1 MAAFLRCLFLGIFL
15 SPLFL
20 TPVYGQKKPKQ
31 KEKQV
36 REISEEIEARLEEMT
51 ANNDDEVTE
60 DESYLQDMDF
70 FSRNPINLNSVD
82 RETLDR
88 LNILNLSQIDHFF
101 SYRNLLGKLVSI
113 YELQAIP
120 GWDVLT
126 IRKLLPLVIVGR
138 PESVSSFAGRF
149 KGGESILLSRYTRI
163 LEKSE
168 GFLRDGKDG
177 RSYYPGNPDKYL
189 LRYKYRF
196 KNTLQYGF
204 TAEKDAGEQFFR
216 GHQKAGFDFY
226 SAHFYARNI
235 GVVKVIALGDFAVN
249 FGQGLVQWQSLSFA
263 GPGEAL
269 FIKKQGD
276 KLRPYVSAGE
286 VEFNRGSG
294 MTLAVK
300 NWEGTAYVSFR
311 NMDASLDRDT
321 MDFATSIRLS
331 GLHRTESE
339 VGGAK
344 MLPQF
349 SYGGNIQY
357 SGSDFRIG
365 FNTVQYHFEKPVI
378 KDDQLYKIFIS
389 PGGQVANYSVDY
401 SFTHK
406 NLHFFGEAASDADGD
421 LAFVNGLAISTT
433 RYLDIGMLHRS
444 ISHKYLTLYGDVF
457 SQSTSPVNEKG
468 FYTGINIRPL
478 EVLRID
484 AYADIFKFPWLRYRV
499 DAPSTGA
506 EYMLQLYYRPV
517 RGADFYIRYRST
529 NKAIN
534 TTEAGHA
541 LAVVKNKTR
550 QNLRMQ
556 MSLKVN
562 SAFTF
567 RSRTET
573 IWYDSR
579 SGFTIYADVL
589 YKPMLKKFS
598 GNMRL
603 QYFETDD
610 YDTRLYAF
618 ENDVLYSYSIPMV
631 YGKGFRYYLNL
642 RYNLVRGLSLWT
654 RIAQTNY
661 LDRDE
666 IGSGL
671 DKIKGNKKTE
681 LKVELVWRF

>member
-1 MAAFLRCLFLGIFL
+1 MKVLRCLLIG
-15 SPLFL
+15 LFFS
-20 TPVYGQKKPKQ
+20 GCFIAQAQAQKKPRQ
-31 KEKQV
+31 KEKPV
-36 REISEEIEARLEEMT
+36 KEISEEIEARLEEMT

-60 DESYLQDMDF
+60 DESYLQDLDF

-82 RETLDR
+82 RETLER
-88 LNILNLSQIDHFF
+88 LNILSPSQIDHFF
-101 SYRNLLGKLVSI
+101 SYRNLLGRLVSI
-113 YELQAIP
+113 YEIQAIP

-126 IRKLLPLVIVGR
+126 IRKLLPFVTVAT
-138 PESVSSFAGRF
+138 PETASSLAKRF
-149 KGGESILLSRYTRI
+149 KGGESILLARYTRI

-168 GFLRDGKDG
+168 GFIRDGSDG

-196 KNTLQYGF
+196 KNTLQYGL

-235 GVVKVIALGDFAVN
+235 GVLKAIALGDFAVN
-249 FGQGLVQWQSLSFA
+249 LGQGLIQWQSLSFA

-286 VEFNRGSG
+286 VEFNRGAG
-294 MTLAVK
+294 ITLATK
-300 NWEGTAYVSFR
+300 NWEGTAFVSFR
-311 NMDASLDRDT
+311 NMDATLDKDT

-339 VGGAK
+339 IKGAK
-344 MLPQF
+344 MLQQF
-349 SYGGNIQY
+349 SFGGNIQY
-357 SGSDFRIG
+357 SGSNFRIG
-365 FNTVQYHFEKPVI
+365 VNTVQYYFAKPVL
-378 KDDQLYKIFIS
+378 KDDQLYKKFIS
-389 PGGQVANYSVDY
+389 PGKQAANYSIDY
-401 SFTHK
+401 SLTHR
-406 NLHFFGEAASDADGD
+406 NLHFFGEAASDVDGD
-421 LAFVNGLAISTT
+421 MAFVNGLAISTT
-433 RYLDIGMLHRS
+433 RYLDVGMLHRS

-457 SQSTSPVNEKG
+457 SQSSSPVNENG

-506 EYMLQLYYRPV
+506 EYMLQLYYRPA
-517 RGADFYIRYRST
+517 RSADFYIRYRST

-534 TTEAGHA
+534 TSAAEHA
-541 LAVVKNKTR
+541 MAVVENKVR

-562 SAFTF
+562 SNFTF
-567 RSRTET
+567 RARTES
-573 IWYDSR
+573 IWYDSKA
-579 SGFTIYADVL
+579 GFMIYSDVL
-589 YKPMLKKFS
+589 YKPMMARFS

-618 ENDVLYSYSIPMV
+618 ESDVLYSYSIPMV

-642 RYNLVRGLSLWT
+642 RYNLIRGVSLWT

-661 LDRDE
+661 LDRTE